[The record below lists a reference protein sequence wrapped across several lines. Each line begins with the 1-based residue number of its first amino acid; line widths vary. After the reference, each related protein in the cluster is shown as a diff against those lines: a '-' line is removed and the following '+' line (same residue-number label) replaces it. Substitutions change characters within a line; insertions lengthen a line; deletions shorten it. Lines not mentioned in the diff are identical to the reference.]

1 MIFSTAYL
9 PPVSYIKKCLD
20 AGEITIEQHE
30 HFVKQTYRN
39 RCHIYN
45 SNGLLPLIIPVE
57 HDHLGDKPIRDV
69 KISFGAEWKKNHW
82 RSIYSAYKN
91 APFFEFIEDE
101 LSKTFHTNTE
111 FLLDFNTLLLESIF
125 QISKMNL
132 TIRFTEIYS
141 EKIENEIDLRNS
153 FHPKKSNSIVIP
165 NYHQVFQDKHGFL
178 PDLSCLDLLANE
190 GSLKFLK

>member
-1 MIFSTAYL
+1 VNFSTAYF

-82 RSIYSAYKN
+82 RSICSAYKN
-91 APFFEFIEDE
+91 APFFEFIEDD
-101 LSKTFHTNTE
+101 LSKTFIRIQNSYLILTLY
-111 FLLDFNTLLLESIF
+111 FLNPFSKF
-125 QISKMNL
+125 QK
-132 TIRFTEIYS
+132 
-141 EKIENEIDLRNS
+141 
-153 FHPKKSNSIVIP
+153 
-165 NYHQVFQDKHGFL
+165 
-178 PDLSCLDLLANE
+178 
-190 GSLKFLK
+190 

>member
-1 MIFSTAYL
+1 MNFSTAYF
-9 PPVSYIKKCLD
+9 PPVSYIKTCLD

-82 RSIYSAYKN
+82 RSIYSAYKMLHSLN
-91 APFFEFIEDE
+91 LLKTNYQKLFIRIQNSYLILTLYFLNPF
-101 LSKTFHTNTE
+101 SK
-111 FLLDFNTLLLESIF
+111 F
-125 QISKMNL
+125 QK
-132 TIRFTEIYS
+132 
-141 EKIENEIDLRNS
+141 
-153 FHPKKSNSIVIP
+153 
-165 NYHQVFQDKHGFL
+165 
-178 PDLSCLDLLANE
+178 
-190 GSLKFLK
+190 